1 MEKVKKIMGVI
12 LIEVM
17 LTAVFVGIVIA
28 MASINY

>member
-17 LTAVFVGIVIA
+17 LTAVFVGTVIA

>member
-17 LTAVFVGIVIA
+17 LTAVFVGMVIA

>member
-1 MEKVKKIMGVI
+1 MDKARKVMGVI
-12 LIEVM
+12 VIEIM